1 MYHFPNANIGDDAN
15 RTADPG
21 SRTAVLARDATDTR
35 HELYDRLSACMCWDA
50 MLICAWKA
58 RGVRNA
64 ALDDADARGTRIGM
78 LNIIISRQY
87 GRVFDRNTYEVAS
100 EDQISRIAPG
110 SFLGFIN
117 QNDNTLA
124 HAMIYIGGVWGVGT
138 KNDCVFTSGNPV
150 GWEVIDLRAFFT
162 TDRGRNSRRKMVA
175 RRVEGQTIV

>member
-1 MYHFPNANIGDDAN
+1 MYHFPNVNIGDN
-15 RTADPG
+15 VSGTAGPG
-21 SRTAVLARDATDTR
+21 NRTAVLARNATDQQN
-35 HELYDRLSACMCWDA
+35 ELYTWLSSCMCWDA
-50 MLICAWKA
+50 MLICASEA
-58 RGVRNA
+58 DGVVNPGLKYACRS
-64 ALDDADARGTRIGM
+64 RRGM
-78 LNIIISRQY
+78 LNIITSRDY
-87 GRVFDRNTYEVAS
+87 GRVFDRHTHEVAS

-138 KNDCVFTSGNPV
+138 KNDCVFTSGKPV

-162 TDRGRNSRRKMVA
+162 TDRGRNSHRKMVA